1 MLTQWRCHSTSEP
14 LQHWQRLN
22 GMRAPIKKTCFKC
35 GIWEEWKKITTAWH
49 YCSEFQ
55 KFHTMWNT
63 NQYFSLS
70 QHTQNTH
77 KTLLVFK
84 IQADKSTN
92 FNSQYLSI
100 KCKGYL
106 RYLSG
111 KIPNS
116 IKPQREEETAVRERF
131 LSHDL

>member
-1 MLTQWRCHSTSEP
+1 
-14 LQHWQRLN
+14 
-22 GMRAPIKKTCFKC
+22 MRNLRRM
-35 GIWEEWKKITTAWH
+35 EENHNSMALLLRVSKIS
-49 YCSEFQ
+49 YNV
-55 KFHTMWNT
+55 NT

-100 KCKGYL
+100 KFKGYL
-106 RYLSG
+106 QYLSV

-116 IKPQREEETAVRERF
+116 IKPQREEETAVRKRF
-131 LSHDL
+131 LAHDL